1 MAISAVEAFLRD
13 NERFLV
19 STHLNPDGDGIGAAM
34 AVKWLLVKLGKQAEI
49 ALESDAPVSL
59 DFFQDYQ
66 WVLKYG
72 KDTEGMGK
80 FSSVIMVD
88 TPSMERAGAVSNLIE
103 SGAGILNV
111 DHHVSNERF
120 GSVNLIDLD
129 AASSTQMVYEIIR
142 ALGMSIE
149 PACAEYLFTG
159 LVIDTGRFRFSN
171 TTAETFRVAS
181 ELVTSGAIPSRI
193 TERLFYY
200 KTLETTRALGK
211 FIDSIDIH
219 LNGLVATAQFDHDY
233 IRSDEWRKTS
243 SEGFVNH
250 ALSIQGV
257 EVAMFLR
264 EVENGVT
271 RASLRAKNDF
281 DVNKLAGV
289 FGGGGHAKAA
299 GCTIRFP
306 LAQAKSKLLDATAT
320 QMNAARS
327 EKNGQ

>member
-1 MAISAVEAFLRD
+1 MAISETEAFIRD

-34 AVKWLLVKLGKQAEI
+34 AMKWLLVKLSKKAEI
-49 ALESDAPVSL
+49 VLESDAPESL

-72 KDTEGMGK
+72 KETEGMEK

-88 TPSMERAGAVSNLIE
+88 APSMERAGDAANLIE
-103 SGAGILNV
+103 DGAGILNV

-120 GSVNLIDLD
+120 GTVNLIDLE
-129 AASSTQMVYEIIR
+129 AASSTQIVHEIIR
-142 ALGMSIE
+142 ELGVFVD

-171 TTAETFRVAS
+171 TTADTFRSAS
-181 ELVTSGAIPSRI
+181 ELVAAGAVPSRI

-211 FIDSIDIH
+211 FINSIDIH

-233 IRSDEWRKTS
+233 ILSDEWRNTN

-264 EVENGVT
+264 EVEKGVT

-281 DVNKLAGV
+281 DVNRLAGV

-299 GCTIRFP
+299 GCTIRSP
-306 LAQAKSKLLDATAT
+306 LAQAKAKLLDSAAA
-320 QMNAARS
+320 QMEVARS
-327 EKNGQ
+327 EKIS